1 MEEISVKQNRE
12 EDFKTALKDFLNSNY
27 AMFLI
32 CLLTIFGWVLDFPY
46 VTMFL
51 LLIFEILV
59 FLLCKDSPKAFMLPV
74 FSIPYMVTT
83 VKYGAVAWIFLILYI
98 AGFFIAFGSYI
109 LTQIIKYGKKVTK
122 GKMFYFFLL
131 ALIGNLL
138 GGIIGN
144 FHFVSF
150 IAVLLISLAVYL
162 GYWFCL
168 NFLDNA
174 KEYFARVIMF
184 LALTISLEIVI
195 EFLTAE
201 DILSAFENKIIFVGT
216 GEINSAVTYIAV
228 GICSCFYLA
237 SKSRYDYLYILLA
250 LFFDVII
257 FLTHSRIALF
267 IGTIV
272 FLVCFFLVAR
282 KSPNKK
288 YLYIGFGVLILLAVI
303 ICAIFFDKLYSLF
316 SYYIEKGFTGN
327 GRESLWTWCWD
338 KFKDYPI
345 FGAGFIY
352 EGVLPTLKDANLMG
366 YNIIYAHNFV
376 LHFLT
381 CTGVVGLV
389 LNAPFYIKK
398 YIEVFKK
405 FNPFKFFVLTF
416 YVVAFVDAIFDP
428 TPNVEPFFVVI
439 SAFLIALVERDNYIE
454 APSNSGD
461 KPYFASGERG
471 SNKSE
476 ISSNNNEQNKSNNSI
491 DSQDNTINQNTA
503 QDDPATKS
511 NKNSK
516 SNSSKKITNKS
527 KTKAKNKN

>member
-1 MEEISVKQNRE
+1 M
-12 EDFKTALKDFLNSNY
+12 
-27 AMFLI
+27 
-32 CLLTIFGWVLDFPY
+32 
-46 VTMFL
+46 
-51 LLIFEILV
+51 
-59 FLLCKDSPKAFMLPV
+59 
-74 FSIPYMVTT
+74 
-83 VKYGAVAWIFLILYI
+83 
-98 AGFFIAFGSYI
+98 
-109 LTQIIKYGKKVTK
+109 
-122 GKMFYFFLL
+122 
-131 ALIGNLL
+131 
-138 GGIIGN
+138 
-144 FHFVSF
+144 
-150 IAVLLISLAVYL
+150 
-162 GYWFCL
+162 
-168 NFLDNA
+168 
-174 KEYFARVIMF
+174 
-184 LALTISLEIVI
+184 
-195 EFLTAE
+195 
-201 DILSAFENKIIFVGT
+201 
-216 GEINSAVTYIAV
+216 
-228 GICSCFYLA
+228 
-237 SKSRYDYLYILLA
+237 YILLA

-416 YVVAFVDAIFDP
+416 YVVAFIDAIFDP

-511 NKNSK
+511 NKNSR